1 MTSFRIACL
10 NGCLLTVWFSIRS
23 PGHAT
28 DNLAMSMED
37 YTAAAQRAAD
47 VYASKRKG
55 GSRGGGSSSKRLKG
69 DTAVAAVNSAGR
81 TSECIPDHL
90 QRDDLAG
97 MKAKSSV
104 DEAAD
109 LPNLEDVMDR
119 FLHGVLPEHPRVS
132 ISSADLQVDIILH
145 HHIL

>member
-1 MTSFRIACL
+1 
-10 NGCLLTVWFSIRS
+10 
-23 PGHAT
+23 
-28 DNLAMSMED
+28 MSMED

-81 TSECIPDHL
+81 TSECTPDHL

-97 MKAKSSV
+97 MKAKSSEA
-104 DEAAD
+104 EAAD
-109 LPNLEDVMDR
+109 LPNLEEVMDR